1 MPKASNELLNRII
14 VGIIYSSIFLL
25 VVHNSKNI
33 YFAFWLLLLLILS
46 VIEFIKITK
55 NSKNFLFK
63 LVITLAFI
71 LFPFFCIFLI
81 KLNLNDGEQVLTFLL
96 LLIWCSDVS
105 SYLIGKYFGK
115 IKLSKISP
123 NKTLEGYIGSHISCL
138 IMGPILIS
146 LLKLN
151 LNKIQLKGPDLE
163 SKIPILCEFLLSQPN
178 SILNPSTT
186 RIIDLDQNEDD
197 IKNAFLSAKNEARA
211 AFGNDDV
218 YIEKYLSNP
227 RHIEVQII
235 GDSFGNVFHLGERE
249 CSIQRNHQKLIEEA
263 PSPALTNDEREYIC
277 NLSSKA
283 AKVMGY
289 ESLGTIEYLYEDG
302 KFYFIEMNTRLQV
315 EHPITEAITGIDIV
329 KEQIKIAS
337 NYELKWKQKDI
348 KFTGH
353 SIECRINAENPKTF
367 MPSPGKIEQ
376 FHSPGGLG
384 IRIDSGIYSGY
395 NIPPYYDSLIAKLI
409 AHGKNRKEC
418 ILKLKQAIKEMV
430 IEPIPSTLELHQ
442 NLLENPDIINGD
454 FDIKWLEQIYL
465 NGK

>member
-1 MPKASNELLNRII
+1 
-14 VGIIYSSIFLL
+14 
-25 VVHNSKNI
+25 
-33 YFAFWLLLLLILS
+33 
-46 VIEFIKITK
+46 
-55 NSKNFLFK
+55 
-63 LVITLAFI
+63 
-71 LFPFFCIFLI
+71 
-81 KLNLNDGEQVLTFLL
+81 
-96 LLIWCSDVS
+96 
-105 SYLIGKYFGK
+105 
-115 IKLSKISP
+115 
-123 NKTLEGYIGSHISCL
+123 
-138 IMGPILIS
+138 
-146 LLKLN
+146 
-151 LNKIQLKGPDLE
+151 
-163 SKIPILCEFLLSQPN
+163 
-178 SILNPSTT
+178 
-186 RIIDLDQNEDD
+186 
-197 IKNAFLSAKNEARA
+197 
-211 AFGNDDV
+211 
-218 YIEKYLSNP
+218 
-227 RHIEVQII
+227 
-235 GDSFGNVFHLGERE
+235 
-249 CSIQRNHQKLIEEA
+249 
-263 PSPALTNDEREYIC
+263 
-277 NLSSKA
+277 
-283 AKVMGY
+283 MGY
-289 ESLGTIEYLYEDG
+289 ESLGTIEYLYENG

>member
-123 NKTLEGYIGSHISCL
+123 NKTLEGYIVSHISCL

-151 LNKIQLKGPDLE
+151 LNINSYLLSILIPLLANYGDYLE
-163 SKIPILCEFLLSQPN
+163 SLLKRKFNKKDSGNLLMSHGGILDRLDSLL
-178 SILNPSTT
+178 
-186 RIIDLDQNEDD
+186 
-197 IKNAFLSAKNEARA
+197 FSAP
-211 AFGNDDV
+211 
-218 YIEKYLSNP
+218 L
-227 RHIEVQII
+227 
-235 GDSFGNVFHLGERE
+235 
-249 CSIQRNHQKLIEEA
+249 
-263 PSPALTNDEREYIC
+263 
-277 NLSSKA
+277 
-283 AKVMGY
+283 
-289 ESLGTIEYLYEDG
+289 
-302 KFYFIEMNTRLQV
+302 FYFI
-315 EHPITEAITGIDIV
+315 
-329 KEQIKIAS
+329 
-337 NYELKWKQKDI
+337 
-348 KFTGH
+348 
-353 SIECRINAENPKTF
+353 
-367 MPSPGKIEQ
+367 
-376 FHSPGGLG
+376 
-384 IRIDSGIYSGY
+384 
-395 NIPPYYDSLIAKLI
+395 
-409 AHGKNRKEC
+409 
-418 ILKLKQAIKEMV
+418 
-430 IEPIPSTLELHQ
+430 
-442 NLLENPDIINGD
+442 
-454 FDIKWLEQIYL
+454 L
-465 NGK
+465 N